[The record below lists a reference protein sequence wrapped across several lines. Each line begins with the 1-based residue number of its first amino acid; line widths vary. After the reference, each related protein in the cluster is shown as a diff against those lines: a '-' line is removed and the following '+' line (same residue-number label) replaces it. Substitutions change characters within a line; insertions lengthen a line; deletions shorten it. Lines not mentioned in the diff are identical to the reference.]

1 MFDQNRSDPRQRE
14 DGLRSV
20 LWGLRSFAAITWP
33 FTRKDVGSECPG
45 SAGLGS
51 VLIVF
56 LAALWTDTP
65 GLWFFLWIY
74 VLALLRLRSEWYR
87 NRKKGF
93 NPHRYWD
100 GMPWLAQ
107 KLLPRVQ
114 SISTLKGYEGFIVAF
129 VGIGL
134 THVDQVLGGLLIASG
149 GATVCVEGIWVQI
162 RKNRVGAMRD
172 AQIEMNQLHDD
183 YTNGVS

>member
-1 MFDQNRSDPRQRE
+1 
-14 DGLRSV
+14 
-20 LWGLRSFAAITWP
+20 
-33 FTRKDVGSECPG
+33 VGSECPG

-65 GLWFFLWIY
+65 AAWLFLWIY
-74 VLALLRLRSEWYR
+74 VLALLRLRSEWFR
-87 NRKKGF
+87 NRRHGF
-93 NPHRYWD
+93 APHRFWD

-114 SISTLKGYEGFIVAF
+114 SISNLKGYEAFIFGFI
-129 VGIGL
+129 GIAL
-134 THVDQVLGGLLIASG
+134 THVDQVVGGLIIAS
-149 GATVCVEGIWVQI
+149 AFASFCVECIWAQI
-162 RKNRVGAMRD
+162 RKNRVRAMRD
-172 AQIEMNQLHDD
+172 ALFQMNQLHED

>member
-1 MFDQNRSDPRQRE
+1 MYDQNHHDTRRSE
-14 DGLRSV
+14 EGLRSL
-20 LWGLRSFAAITWP
+20 LWGLRSLAAITWP
-33 FTRKDVGSECPG
+33 FTRKDMGSEWPG

-51 VLIVF
+51 LAIVF
-56 LAALWTDTP
+56 LAALWADTP
-65 GLWFFLWIY
+65 ALWFFLWIC
-74 VLALLRLRSEWYR
+74 VLALLRLRSEWFR

-114 SISTLKGYEGFIVAF
+114 SISNLKGYEGFIVAF
-129 VGIGL
+129 VGIAL
-134 THVDQVLGGLLIASG
+134 THVDQVLGGLIIASG

-172 AQIEMNQLHDD
+172 AQIEMNQLMDD
-183 YTNGVS
+183 FHHGI

>member
-1 MFDQNRSDPRQRE
+1 MYDQNQHNPRQRE

-87 NRKKGF
+87 NRKQGF

-114 SISTLKGYEGFIVAF
+114 SISNLKGYEGFIVAF
-129 VGIGL
+129 VGIAL